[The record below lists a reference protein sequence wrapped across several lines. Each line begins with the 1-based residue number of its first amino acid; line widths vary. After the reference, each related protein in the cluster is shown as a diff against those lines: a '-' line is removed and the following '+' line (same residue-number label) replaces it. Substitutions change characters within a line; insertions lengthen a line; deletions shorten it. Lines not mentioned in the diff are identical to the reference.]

1 MAALALIRLASASG
15 SGWGPFVCVQHAA
28 AAGAAGVPASPID
41 LPIKMHL
48 KALHSRTRVMTS
60 LMGDKKREYHCEYNN
75 KGSITLLPFFLL
87 FVCIRL

>member
-1 MAALALIRLASASG
+1 MRVGLAGALLCAYNTPL
-15 SGWGPFVCVQHAA
+15 